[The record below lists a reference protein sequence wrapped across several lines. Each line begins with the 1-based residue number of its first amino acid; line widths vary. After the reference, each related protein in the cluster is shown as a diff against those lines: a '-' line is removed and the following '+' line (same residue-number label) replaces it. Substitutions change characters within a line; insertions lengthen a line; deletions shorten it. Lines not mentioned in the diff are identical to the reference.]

1 MKNYKLVYNSKGY
14 LQEPIEESEFYVAQ
28 QEEGAVS
35 FTVTFPA
42 FLVGKVKA
50 YIEFNGGGDIVEC
63 GDINLNSNSV
73 TLTLSSSDYLIYNF
87 LKVGFEV
94 VTSTSQIRFQPVK
107 IEVDGFV
114 NVSGIGAKQA
124 YTVSVKVGTVMP
136 LENGEEPYVENIGT
150 GKDVVLNFGLPKYVV
165 DSVLSEESTN
175 AVQNK
180 IVTAVLNQKADITW
194 IDIEVDA
201 SATDL
206 KGSSGYPEEL
216 DTIADDGFYGIR
228 VYQILHGGEDG
239 NEEIHYSL
247 YNEYLMVSKGE
258 SGVAQMYIDADK
270 GIRIRN
276 GKKKSDG
283 TITWETWNQQF
294 DYVDKTTEQDIYGT
308 KNFMEDIRVAGV
320 SGVNVDLPI
329 TGEDSL
335 NLTANSGDVNIN
347 ARNGVGNVNI
357 NGSVLAQD
365 GIATA
370 SVTSLDGHLELM
382 SDDMDITAGGQI
394 CMNGSTGIS
403 INCPGGIRIE
413 SKNSSIN
420 LKGDV
425 QVDGMLVLLDTV
437 GGAVSLS
444 AGEIGSLPILFDEN
458 ATNLVAVIQN
468 LQAQVVALTQRVTA
482 LETVNQ
488 DLENIIALQQSYIGG
503 DGA

>member
-1 MKNYKLVYNSKGY
+1 MSEIYQSEHSGRTLDQTITNVKKLSQRITDAENNISDIQVGKADKTEIPTNIDGL
-14 LQEPIEESEFYVAQ
+14 LQENESIVWCGNTAPQDNGYSIWIDNSTNDKQ
-28 QEEGAVS
+28 II
-35 FTVTFPA
+35 
-42 FLVGKVKA
+42 KVKGTDG
-50 YIEFNGGGDIVEC
+50 NWVDV
-63 GDINLNSNSV
+63 L
-73 TLTLSSSDYLIYNF
+73 
-87 LKVGFEV
+87 
-94 VTSTSQIRFQPVK
+94 VK
-107 IEVDGFV
+107 
-114 NVSGIGAKQA
+114 
-124 YTVSVKVGTVMP
+124 
-136 LENGEEPYVENIGT
+136 
-150 GKDVVLNFGLPKYVV
+150 
-165 DSVLSEESTN
+165 
-175 AVQNK
+175 
-180 IVTAVLNQKADITW
+180 KADITW

-347 ARNGVGNVNI
+347 ARNGDGSVNI
-357 NGSVLAQD
+357 NGNVSAPRGIVTGSID
-365 GIATA
+365 GNTFLGMTGDGVSITSSDNITLSSNAGVNINTSENSLNLTA
-370 SVTSLDGHLELM
+370 NYGDVNINAKNVICEV
-382 SDDMDITAGGQI
+382 DIDIGQR
-394 CMNGSTGIS
+394 IS
-403 INCPGGIRIE
+403 INIVDLFKEIQE
-413 SKNSSIN
+413 
-420 LKGDV
+420 LK
-425 QVDGMLVLLDTV
+425 T
-437 GGAVSLS
+437 
-444 AGEIGSLPILFDEN
+444 
-458 ATNLVAVIQN
+458 
-468 LQAQVVALTQRVTA
+468 RVTT
-482 LETVNQ
+482 LEAVNA
-488 DLENIIALQQSYIGG
+488 DLQNIIALQQSYIGG
-503 DGA
+503 DEA

>member
-1 MKNYKLVYNSKGY
+1 MADIYQSEHSGRTLDQAITNVKKLSQRITDAENNIS
-14 LQEPIEESEFYVAQ
+14 
-28 QEEGAVS
+28 
-35 FTVTFPA
+35 
-42 FLVGKVKA
+42 
-50 YIEFNGGGDIVEC
+50 DI
-63 GDINLNSNSV
+63 
-73 TLTLSSSDYLIYNF
+73 
-87 LKVGFEV
+87 
-94 VTSTSQIRFQPVK
+94 Q
-107 IEVDGFV
+107 
-114 NVSGIGAKQA
+114 
-124 YTVSVKVGTVMP
+124 
-136 LENGEEPYVENIGT
+136 T
-150 GKDVVLNFGLPKYVV
+150 GKADKTEIPTNIDGLLRENEGIVWCGNTDPQDIGYSIWLDKQIIKVQDSDGSWV
-165 DSVLSEESTN
+165 D
-175 AVQNK
+175 AM
-180 IVTAVLNQKADITW
+180 AGKADITW

-206 KGSSGYPEEL
+206 KGSSGYPEKL

-228 VYQILHGGEDG
+228 VYQILHGGEGG

-247 YNEYLMVSKGE
+247 YNEYLIVSKGE

-283 TITWETWNQQF
+283 TITWEMWNQQF

-329 TGEDSL
+329 TGEYSL
-335 NLTANSGDVNIN
+335 NLTANSGNVNIN
-347 ARNGVGNVNI
+347 AKNGAGNVNI

-403 INCPGGIRIE
+403 INCPGDIRIE
-413 SKNSSIN
+413 SKNSSVN

-468 LQAQVVALTQRVTA
+468 LQAQVVALTQRVTV

-503 DGA
+503 DEA